1 MSKAPVFFLS
11 HGAPTFAL
19 EPGVLGVSLGALGRQ
34 LNEVE
39 AVLVLSPHWQT
50 PELRFMSTAAPAT
63 VHDFGGFPSA
73 LYELDYPASGHP
85 QLAAETGRVLT
96 AAGYQPV
103 FDAQRGLDHG
113 AWVPLLHLLPQA
125 QLPVFQVSMPYAL
138 DTVGAYQL
146 GEALAPLRESG
157 VAIVGAGGMTHNLAD
172 FRPEGAK
179 VADYAREFALWVR
192 QSVSGRNARSLLDY
206 RELAPHA
213 RRAHPTEEHF
223 LPLLIAL
230 GAADDEAAQ
239 LIDGGIR
246 HGALSMDCYAW
257 GLADGAPLTRIH

>member
-1 MSKAPVFFLS
+1 MNKAPVFFLS
-11 HGAPTFAL
+11 HGAPTFAM
-19 EPGVLGVSLGALGRQ
+19 EPGVLGERLRALGQQ
-34 LNEVE
+34 LSEVE

-50 PELRFMSTAAPAT
+50 PELRVMSTAAPAT
-63 VHDFGGFPSA
+63 VHDFGGFPAA

-85 QLAAETGRVLT
+85 QLAAETGRLLT

-113 AWVPLLHLLPQA
+113 AWVPLMHLLPQA

-138 DTVGAYQL
+138 DTVTAYQL
-146 GEALAPLRESG
+146 GEALAPLRELG

-172 FRPEGAK
+172 YRPAAAP
-179 VADYAREFALWVR
+179 VADYALEFTRWVR
-192 QSVSGRNARSLLDY
+192 QTVIGRDAQRLLDY

-213 RRAHPTEEHF
+213 RRAHPSEEHF

-230 GAADDEAAQ
+230 GASDADSAQ
-239 LIDGGIR
+239 LIEGGIR

-257 GLADGAPLTRIH
+257 GLADAQAMTSIH

>member
-1 MSKAPVFFLS
+1 MGKAPVFFLS

-19 EPGVLGVSLGALGRQ
+19 EPGALGERLRELGRQ
-34 LNEVE
+34 LGEVA

-50 PELRFMSTAAPAT
+50 PDLRVMSTAAPAT

-73 LYELDYPASGHP
+73 LYALEYPASGHP

-113 AWVPLLHLLPQA
+113 AWVPLMHLLPQA

-138 DTVGAYQL
+138 DSVSAYQL

-172 FRPEGAK
+172 YRPSSAN
-179 VADYAREFALWVR
+179 VADYALEFTRWVR
-192 QSVSGRNARSLLDY
+192 QSVTGRNARSLLDY

-213 RRAHPTEEHF
+213 RRAHPSEEHF

-230 GAADDEAAQ
+230 GAAEDDVAQ

-246 HGALSMDCYAW
+246 HGALSMDSYAW
-257 GLADGAPLTRIH
+257 GLADPNGMTRIH